1 MEARATAAR
10 LHDRPEAANTPRPPR
25 EDTASA
31 AKAARARLALRLR
44 VRLAPA
50 PDVREDFPVPVPEAR
65 APEVSVVPVLEASA
79 ARVQQGCVLH

>member
-31 AKAARARLALRLR
+31 AKAARARLALRL
-44 VRLAPA
+44 RLAPA